1 MYAYG
6 SGCASSFFTIRVKGS
21 TEKIRKTMNLLDRLA
36 ATEVVPPQQFIEA
49 LEVREKNHNAAPY
62 HPAGSIDNLRPG
74 TYYLESIDDKYR
86 RKYAVKA

>member
-21 TEKIRKTMNLLDRLA
+21 TEKIRKAMNLFERLA
-36 ATEVVPPQQFIEA
+36 AMEVVPPQQFVDA

-62 HPAGSIDNLRPG
+62 KPQGSLDNLLPG
-74 TYYLESIDDKYR
+74 TYYLESIDEKYR
-86 RKYAVKA
+86 RKYLKA